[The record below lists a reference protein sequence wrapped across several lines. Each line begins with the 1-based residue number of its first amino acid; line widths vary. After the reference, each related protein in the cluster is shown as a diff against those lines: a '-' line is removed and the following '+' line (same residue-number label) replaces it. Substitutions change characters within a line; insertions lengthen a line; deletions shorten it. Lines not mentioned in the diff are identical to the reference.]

1 MLEFLNQFFVTTQFI
16 PHGHCY
22 LWQPGLVGLH
32 IVSDLL
38 IALAYYSISGMLVY
52 LVHKRSDIPFQGIF
66 FLFGAFIIACGTT
79 HVIEVW
85 TLWYPTYWLSG
96 SIKIITAII
105 SLYTALELGSLLP
118 KVLALPSPAQLDT
131 ANQALAHEVS
141 DRKQAQE
148 ALQSLNIEL
157 EQRVNQRTA
166 ELIHS
171 NQELASEI
179 AERKRTEDALRESE
193 QRYRFLAD
201 AMPQIVWTGQPDGG
215 LDYYNQRWYDYTG
228 MTFEQTKDWGWQ
240 PVLHPDDLQ
249 QCLERWTKA
258 VHTGEIYETEY
269 RFKKGEDGTY
279 RWHLGRA
286 LPMKDSAGKIVL
298 WAGTCTDIDD
308 QKRTEDQIKISLKD
322 KEVLLKEIH
331 HRVKNNLQII
341 SSLLNLQSGYIK
353 DEQTLEIL
361 HQCEN
366 RVASMALI
374 HEQLYQSTDLA
385 RIDFSNYIQNLAANL
400 FSSYAFR
407 ADAITLKVNVDNVF
421 LGVDAAVPCG
431 LIINELVSNSLKYAF
446 PSGKE
451 GEIRIEIHAEKGSHL
466 VLSVCDNGIGFPKD
480 LDIKNTESLGL
491 QIVTALTNQL
501 AGTIELN
508 RNKGTEFK
516 IKF

>member
-79 HVIEVW
+79 HVMEVW

-105 SLYTALELGSLLP
+105 SLYTASELGSLLP
-118 KVLALPSPAQLDT
+118 KVLTLPSPAQLDT

-148 ALQSLNIEL
+148 ALQNLNIEL

-269 RFKKGEDGTY
+269 RFKKGEGGTY

-286 LPMKDSAGKIVL
+286 LPMKDSDGKIVL

-308 QKRTEDQIKISLKD
+308 QKRTEEQIK
-322 KEVLLKEIH
+322 
-331 HRVKNNLQII
+331 KNIAQRERSATERN
-341 SSLLNLQSGYIK
+341 SSPRQK
-353 DEQTLEIL
+353 QF
-361 HQCEN
+361 
-366 RVASMALI
+366 A
-374 HEQLYQSTDLA
+374 
-385 RIDFSNYIQNLAANL
+385 NY
-400 FSSYAFR
+400 F
-407 ADAITLKVNVDNVF
+407 
-421 LGVDAAVPCG
+421 
-431 LIINELVSNSLKYAF
+431 
-446 PSGKE
+446 
-451 GEIRIEIHAEKGSHL
+451 
-466 VLSVCDNGIGFPKD
+466 
-480 LDIKNTESLGL
+480 
-491 QIVTALTNQL
+491 
-501 AGTIELN
+501 
-508 RNKGTEFK
+508 
-516 IKF
+516 